1 MNGNLM
7 LLCGENPE
15 NQPSYDVLVVGD
27 LMLDVYWNGSTARI
41 SPEAPVPIVKIEDEE
56 KRIGGAGNVALN
68 AATLGSKVALLS
80 LAGADKFAHEI
91 EEILSAQGI
100 TASIIKHEG
109 NTTIRKLRITSRN
122 QQLIRIDFEDKLL
135 EHGHLE
141 LIDKLKKIVPKS
153 KIIIISDYAKGTLKN
168 IQEIIQI
175 ANSCGIP
182 IIIDPKGDDF
192 DIYTGATMLTPN
204 FQEFEIIVGKCD
216 GEEEVIRKGTALLER
231 LKLNALLVTRS
242 ERGMTLFSRKSRPL
256 HLHAQA
262 KEVFDITGAGDTV
275 IATLGSALASGVEL
289 EAAVHLSNVAASIV
303 VGKLGASTVT
313 KSELEGALNKDRSE
327 GSTGLR
333 SQQEMVEEIRL
344 ARLKGD
350 RVVMT
355 NGCFDL
361 LHPGHVDYL
370 EKARAL
376 GDRLIVA
383 VNDDQSVR
391 RLKGDA
397 RPVNPLATR
406 VKMLS
411 ALQSVDWV
419 VVFSED
425 TPEALYCKLCPD
437 ILVKGG
443 DYVDR
448 DIAGASCVIAAGG
461 RVEIL
466 EFSDGYSTTELIGR
480 INRNVSDQ

>member
-1 MNGNLM
+1 M
-7 LLCGENPE
+7 LACGTSPKNKS
-15 NQPSYDVLVVGD
+15 SYDVLVVGD

-68 AATLGSKVALLS
+68 AATLGSKVALFS
-80 LAGADKFAHEI
+80 LAGTDEFADEI
-91 EEILSAQGI
+91 EGILRAQGI
-100 TASIIKHEG
+100 TASIVKHKG

-122 QQLIRIDFEDKLL
+122 QQLIRIDFEDKFL

-141 LIDKLKKIVPKS
+141 LIDKLKNIIPKS
-153 KIIIISDYAKGTLKN
+153 KLIIASDYAKGTLKN
-168 IQEIIQI
+168 IKEIIQI
-175 ANSCGIP
+175 SNSYGIP
-182 IIIDPKGDDF
+182 IIVDPKGTNF
-192 DIYTGATMLTPN
+192 DIYTGATILTPN

-216 GEEEVIRKGTALLER
+216 SEEDVIKKGTALLEH
-231 LKLNALLVTRS
+231 LKLTALLVTRS

-256 HLHAQA
+256 HMHAQA

-275 IATLGSALASGVEL
+275 IAALGSALASGMEL

-313 KSELEGALNKDRSE
+313 KAELESELNKDRAVD
-327 GSTGLR
+327 TAGLR
-333 SQQEMVEEIRL
+333 SQQEIVEDIRL
-344 ARLKGD
+344 ARSKGD

-370 EKARAL
+370 AKAKAL

-406 VKMLS
+406 VKMLG

-443 DYVDR
+443 DYVGR
-448 DIAGASCVIAAGG
+448 DIAGSSSVIAAGG
-461 RVEIL
+461 RVEII
-466 EFSDGYSTTELIGR
+466 EFSDGFSTTALIDR